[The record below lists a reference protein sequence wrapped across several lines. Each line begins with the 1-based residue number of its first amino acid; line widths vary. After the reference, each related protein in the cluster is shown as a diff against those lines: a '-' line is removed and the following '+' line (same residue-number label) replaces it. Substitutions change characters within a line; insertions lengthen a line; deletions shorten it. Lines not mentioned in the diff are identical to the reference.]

1 MGTRSKPSKRT
12 LSKSEKLVPFSPAGF
27 YPYTKAAREIA
38 DHQGEGLQPH
48 WTEKMLRAISDGK
61 LPAYDRDGGLLG
73 AGGAKNATV
82 LHIVRKDDVN
92 AWLKQIN
99 HEDTW
104 TPIQESSGTLATTS
118 DLTVLATRKQLI
130 DAFGARTGMCMEWFH
145 NLSDRPA
152 LQQARKVTGIGGKN
166 WTEPMF
172 CPYEVMDW
180 LCNGRR
186 RSGRKLREE
195 KGWEILKRDFPKVY
209 SARYRSDMRPD

>member
-48 WTEKMLRAISDGK
+48 WTEKMLRAISD
-61 LPAYDRDGGLLG
+61 
-73 AGGAKNATV
+73 GGAKNATV